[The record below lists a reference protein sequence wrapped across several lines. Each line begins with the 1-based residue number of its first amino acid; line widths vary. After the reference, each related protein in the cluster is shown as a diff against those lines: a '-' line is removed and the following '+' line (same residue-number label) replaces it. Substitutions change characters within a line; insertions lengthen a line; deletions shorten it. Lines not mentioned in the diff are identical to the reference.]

1 MAEGA
6 VQSER
11 SVALARPSYLTLT
24 DASVEALRKAIQD
37 GLFAPGSQLPPEKDL
52 VSRLGVSRTTL
63 REALRVLD
71 QQGLIVRRRGLGT
84 FVVETPMMKDL
95 SNNFGI
101 TAMVKEAGYAPES
114 HPGTVRTE
122 KASKQLTSAFPS
134 LPEGTPIIVVD
145 RIRTANQRPVVW
157 SLDVVPI
164 ELLGAPALRGF
175 DPTRHSLYQFLANEL
190 SIRVVRGLAEL
201 HPVAATKDLAAKLG
215 VRRGSPLMRIIQ
227 TDYDTNS
234 RPVLYSIE
242 YHVPDAFVFLVNR
255 MGPYR

>member
-1 MAEGA
+1 
-6 VQSER
+6 
-11 SVALARPSYLTLT
+11 
-24 DASVEALRKAIQD
+24 
-37 GLFAPGSQLPPEKDL
+37 
-52 VSRLGVSRTTL
+52 
-63 REALRVLD
+63 LD

-145 RIRTANQRPVVW
+145 RIRTANHHPVVW
-157 SLDVVPI
+157 SLDVVPT
-164 ELLGAPALRGF
+164 ELVGATGLRGF
-175 DPTRHSLYQFLANEL
+175 DATRQSLYQFLADEL

-201 HPVAATKDLAAKLG
+201 HPVGATKDLAARLG

-234 RPVLYSIE
+234 CPVLYSIE